1 MTDRT
6 LPTGQVI
13 RGVPDD
19 YTNAQ
24 LKAYAIANGLAT
36 EEDYNRDMRTTAD
49 YISLVG
55 EIGGSVGG
63 ALAGAKYGASV
74 GTAVSPF
81 FGTLIGGGIGAAL
94 GYFGGEVIESYVED
108 RDFDVEKETKRAL
121 EVGVTDAAF
130 GAGFGILG
138 KGLSA
143 IYKPVRNVFQP
154 VYVKGGNESE
164 VANIALA
171 IKRGDTTLEE
181 VASRSDI
188 SEEQI
193 KLISESIG
201 KRQEELERVSRLH
214 TKLQER
220 GTGLLPTQAVPEYR
234 TGEFAQDYASSS
246 YFLGRNYDN
255 ILKEQDDYITAQFTE
270 LVGRATK
277 DKTREETGIALTK
290 LVRDSDKAL
299 QAVVD
304 PLYKA
309 IDKEG
314 AIFVGTGNVKNA
326 VKRTYDKLVS
336 KTKAQQSVMRVVSN
350 IPAKLSPAEVVKQ
363 KRKLSQ
369 LYPNV
374 KQDPVARRMVN
385 SAIKNLDNTLKG
397 KKFVRPVSTIKL
409 GQDALNELTTKTGE
423 AGISGAYRTLANK
436 LVNLRGSMSF
446 SEAHKELSNLKALQR
461 DMQQSVGEKSTKA
474 EALIN
479 KAIGALE
486 ESMETTAKN
495 FNPELKKKY
504 DAVKGMYKEGINTIH
519 GDWIVKALR
528 KDNVADI
535 GQYLVKGGENIGV
548 KEVKALIA
556 KAKELKVDNA
566 GENLLESI
574 EKEFI
579 NNLFPQ
585 KNANEGLSFMRRM
598 NEGKFADTF
607 NAIVGKEK
615 GRKLVELGREI
626 ELMSKGIKGS
636 ETALSL
642 SIRSGEISQVRSPS
656 ALGAIAYGL
665 LGWAAK
671 KGLDPKR
678 IQTQISQLKVIN
690 DKLNKGEPIPKGLLD
705 NMMKN
710 LGQVGA
716 VGGLG
721 VGSLTTEN

>member
-6 LPTGQVI
+6 LPNGRVV
-13 RGVPDD
+13 RGVPDN
-19 YTNAQ
+19 YTNEQ
-24 LKAYAIANGLAT
+24 LKSYAIANGLAT
-36 EEDYNRDMRTTAD
+36 EEDYNKDIKTNAD
-49 YISLVG
+49 YLSLIG
-55 EIGGSVGG
+55 EFGG
-63 ALAGAKYGASV
+63 ATAGAIYGASV
-74 GTAVSPF
+74 GSSIPVL
-81 FGTLIGGGIGAAL
+81 GTIIGGGMGAGL
-94 GYFGGEVIESYVED
+94 GYFAGEIAESYVED
-108 RDFDVEKETKRAL
+108 RDFDLEQETANAIKTGA
-121 EVGVTDAAF
+121 TDALF
-130 GAGFGILG
+130 STGFGIVG

-143 IYKPVRNVFQP
+143 VYKPLRNIFQP
-154 VYVKGGNESE
+154 VYVKGGTESE
-164 VANIALA
+164 VADIALA
-171 IKRGDTTLEE
+171 IKRGETTLEE

-188 SEEQI
+188 SQEQI
-193 KLISESIG
+193 KLISENIG
-201 KRQEELERVSRLH
+201 KRQEELERVSKLH

-255 ILKEQDDYITAQFTE
+255 ILEEQDNYITAQFSE
-270 LVGRATK
+270 LLGRAAK
-277 DKTREETGIALTK
+277 DKTREETGIALTR
-290 LVRDSDKAL
+290 LVNDSDKAL

-326 VKRTYDKLVS
+326 VKRTYDKLLS
-336 KTKAQQSVMRVVSN
+336 KTKAQQSVMKVVSN
-350 IPAKLSPAEVVKQ
+350 IPERLSPAEVVKQ
-363 KRKLSQ
+363 KRKLAQ
-369 LYPNV
+369 IYPNV
-374 KQDPVARRMVN
+374 KQDPVARQMVN
-385 SAIKNLDNTLKG
+385 SAVKNLNNTLKG
-397 KKFVRPVSTIKL
+397 KKFVRPISTIKL
-409 GQDALNELTTKTGE
+409 GQEALNELTTKTGE
-423 AGISGAYRTLANK
+423 AGITGAHKTLANK
-436 LVNLRGSMSF
+436 LVNLRDSMSF

-461 DMQQSVGEKSTKA
+461 DMQKSVGEKSTKA

-479 KAIGALE
+479 KAIGSLE

-504 DAVKGMYKEGINTIH
+504 DAVKTMYREGVNTIH

-535 GQYLVKGGENIGV
+535 GQYLVKSGENIGV

-556 KAKELKVDNA
+556 KAKELKVNNA
-566 GENLLESI
+566 GDNLLESI

-607 NAIVGKEK
+607 NAIVGKQK
-615 GRKLVELGREI
+615 GQKLLDLGREI

-642 SIRSGEISQVRSPS
+642 SIRSGEISQIRRPS
-656 ALGAIAYGL
+656 VLGVLGYGL

-678 IQTQISQLKVIN
+678 INKQINELKVIN
-690 DKLNKGEPIPKGLLD
+690 SKLSKGEPIPQGLLN
-705 NMMKN
+705 NMMNN
-710 LGQVGA
+710 LGQTA
-716 VGGLG
+716 AMTGLG
-721 VGSLTTEN
+721 VGALVTEN

>member
-6 LPTGQVI
+6 LPNGRVV
-13 RGVPDD
+13 RGVPDK
-19 YTNAQ
+19 YTNEQ
-24 LKAYAIANGLAT
+24 LKSYAIANGLAT
-36 EEDYNRDMRTTAD
+36 EEDYNKDIKTNAD
-49 YISLVG
+49 YLSLIG
-55 EIGGSVGG
+55 EFGG
-63 ALAGAKYGASV
+63 ATAGAIYGASV
-74 GTAVSPF
+74 GSSIPVL
-81 FGTLIGGGIGAAL
+81 GTIIGGGIGAGL
-94 GYFGGEVIESYVED
+94 GYFAGEIAESYVED
-108 RDFDVEKETKRAL
+108 RDFDLEQETANAIKTGA
-121 EVGVTDAAF
+121 TDALF
-130 GAGFGILG
+130 STGFGIVG

-143 IYKPVRNVFQP
+143 VYKPLRNIFQP
-154 VYVKGGNESE
+154 VYVKGGTESE
-164 VANIALA
+164 VADIALA
-171 IKRGDTTLEE
+171 IKRGETTLEE

-188 SEEQI
+188 SQEQI
-193 KLISESIG
+193 KLISENIG
-201 KRQEELERVSRLH
+201 KRQEELERVSKLH

-255 ILKEQDDYITAQFTE
+255 ILEEQDNYITAQFSE
-270 LVGRATK
+270 LLGRAAK
-277 DKTREETGIALTK
+277 DKTREETGIALTR
-290 LVRDSDKAL
+290 LVNDSDKAL

-314 AIFVGTGNVKNA
+314 AVFVGTGNVKNA
-326 VKRTYDKLVS
+326 VKRTYDKLLS
-336 KTKAQQSVMRVVSN
+336 KTKAQQSVMKVVSN
-350 IPAKLSPAEVVKQ
+350 IPERLSPAEVVKE
-363 KRKLSQ
+363 KRKLAQ
-369 LYPNV
+369 IYPNV
-374 KQDPVARRMVN
+374 KQDPVARQMVN
-385 SAIKNLDNTLKG
+385 SAVKNLNNTLKG
-397 KKFVRPVSTIKL
+397 KKFVRPISTIKL
-409 GQDALNELTTKTGE
+409 GQEALNELTTKTGE
-423 AGISGAYRTLANK
+423 AGITGAHKTLANK
-436 LVNLRGSMSF
+436 LVNLRDSMSF

-461 DMQQSVGEKSTKA
+461 DMQKSVGEKSTKA

-479 KAIGALE
+479 KAIGSLE

-504 DAVKGMYKEGINTIH
+504 DAVKTMYREGVNTIH

-535 GQYLVKGGENIGV
+535 GQYLVKSGENIGV

-556 KAKELKVDNA
+556 KAKELKVNNA
-566 GENLLESI
+566 GDNLLESI

-607 NAIVGKEK
+607 NAIVGKQK
-615 GRKLVELGREI
+615 GQKLLDLGREI

-642 SIRSGEISQVRSPS
+642 SIRSGEISQIRRPS
-656 ALGAIAYGL
+656 VLGVLGYGL

-678 IQTQISQLKVIN
+678 INKQINELKVIN
-690 DKLNKGEPIPKGLLD
+690 SKLSKGEPIPQGLLN
-705 NMMKN
+705 NMMNN
-710 LGQVGA
+710 LGQTA
-716 VGGLG
+716 AMTGLG
-721 VGSLTTEN
+721 VGALVTEN